1 MRGKGEKSVIEYR
14 ISDLEAGQRLDKFL
28 KKFLKEAPGSFLYKM
43 LRKKNIVCN
52 GKKASGS
59 EMLSVGDQICL
70 YLSDETIQK
79 FGGFLP
85 SEYGMEEGDHSP
97 ENKNSDH
104 KNSIKKNGTNK
115 NSDIKKSN
123 HGEMQ
128 TDSKIPMYSGQQD
141 RKGKDAAWS
150 RQIQR
155 WQKACQSL
163 EQEFGT
169 VKILYE
175 DQHILVA
182 DKPCG
187 VLTQGGES
195 GEASL
200 NDWLIGHLLQTEE
213 ITALQLRTFRP
224 SACHRLDRN
233 TTGMVICSKTLAG
246 SQCISSLLRERKIG
260 KYYLAYVKGRVTEE
274 GHLEGYLQ
282 KDGRINKAGL
292 VSSKE
297 QGDAICTEYRPIS
310 HGRDR
315 TLLEIHLI
323 TGKTHQIR
331 LHLSSIGHP
340 VLGDY
345 KYGDRR
351 YNDFY
356 KKEYGISSQLLH
368 AGRLEFPVMEHP
380 FQSLSELVLKAPLPD
395 SFRRLESEEG

>member
-1 MRGKGEKSVIEYR
+1 MIEYR

-59 EMLSVGDQICL
+59 EILSVGDQISL
-70 YLSDETIQK
+70 YLSDETIRK

-85 SEYGMEEGDHSP
+85 SESGIEEVKIRP
-97 ENKNSDH
+97 EHKDSAH
-104 KNSIKKNGTNK
+104 KNSPDKDSDMKNNDHKETQTN
-115 NSDIKKSN
+115 SR
-123 HGEMQ
+123 
-128 TDSKIPMYSGQQD
+128 IPLHASRQD
-141 RKGKDAAWS
+141 QKGKDAAWS
-150 RQIQR
+150 CQIQR
-155 WQKACQSL
+155 WQKACRSL
-163 EQEFGT
+163 EQEFGA

-213 ITALQLRTFRP
+213 ITELQLRTFRP

-246 SQCISSLLRERKIG
+246 SQCISALLRDRKIG
-260 KYYLAYVKGRVTEE
+260 KYYLAYVKGRLTEA
-274 GHLEGYLQ
+274 GRLEGYLQ
-282 KDGRINKAGL
+282 KDGRINKSGL
-292 VSSKE
+292 VSAQE
-297 QGDAICTEYRPIS
+297 QGDAIYTEYRPIS
-310 HGRDR
+310 LGRDK

-356 KKEYGISSQLLH
+356 KKTYGITSQLLH
-368 AGRLEFPVMEHP
+368 AGRLEFPVMDDRFP
-380 FQSLSELVLKAPLPD
+380 ALSELVLEAPLPD
-395 SFRRLESEEG
+395 SFHLLEHEEG